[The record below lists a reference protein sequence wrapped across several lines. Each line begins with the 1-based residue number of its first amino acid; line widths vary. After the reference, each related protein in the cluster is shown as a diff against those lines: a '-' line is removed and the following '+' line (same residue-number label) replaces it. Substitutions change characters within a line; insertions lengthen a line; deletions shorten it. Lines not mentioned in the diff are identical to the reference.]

1 VQDLEAEFRTRQR
14 ESREDL
20 GFSGSSPS
28 SFLLFNFDTAINITE
43 AFLELYKQLLL
54 SVENRKDQDSLL
66 SFTKNESQ
74 LSKVAA
80 KIDFKELT
88 EAILCTIVQLNKL
101 LESKATSFENETNP
115 QLEAEV
121 AHLSEQISGLE
132 AEVRHLNEE
141 KELSQLALENSENIV
156 AYLQAEIRRME
167 NITAT
172 QKVDLKIM
180 GESIQKKWTEA
191 QKECGFLKE
200 SNLKLQATNENLIQ
214 VSKNLQTS
222 NGELRTQNLVLH
234 NRYTVLESKLGES
247 QVAFSDIMNLVEDLE
262 CKFTSMLEEIAFKE
276 KTINVDL
283 EALLQENIKQ
293 NERFIIEEKFLTQ
306 MYMEKATEVSNLQRE
321 VEQLTDQISDIFDRH
336 KIIASNVVLVV
347 YDLCSDKAMTEAA
360 LQEEQEKVK
369 LYEAKLDNL
378 RAEYEVTVHNY
389 SKELAA
395 MKENHET
402 LMVNHEKVV
411 VLLGKS
417 KLNEEKL
424 KGTVRGLEVELKVSE
439 LERLQATEE
448 ISELEVQL
456 LKTEVLQN
464 ENFILKKSL
473 YEAENEYRRLEASY
487 QILSLEYDVMKAEK
501 VSCMQR
507 LLATEKVTS
516 ELDDCKLSKVELE
529 DKIFQLEWNLTTK
542 EASWRNNARLKYELA
557 QVTKQNGEL
566 CKKKDSLQQENE
578 DYQKKVKTLEEKLR
592 PIYIDKKCSNSATAQ
607 DDFKLSR
614 VCTKNLSLIY
624 FV

>member
-1 VQDLEAEFRTRQR
+1 
-14 ESREDL
+14 
-20 GFSGSSPS
+20 
-28 SFLLFNFDTAINITE
+28 
-43 AFLELYKQLLL
+43 
-54 SVENRKDQDSLL
+54 
-66 SFTKNESQ
+66 
-74 LSKVAA
+74 
-80 KIDFKELT
+80 
-88 EAILCTIVQLNKL
+88 
-101 LESKATSFENETNP
+101 
-115 QLEAEV
+115 
-121 AHLSEQISGLE
+121 
-132 AEVRHLNEE
+132 
-141 KELSQLALENSENIV
+141 
-156 AYLQAEIRRME
+156 
-167 NITAT
+167 
-172 QKVDLKIM
+172 
-180 GESIQKKWTEA
+180 
-191 QKECGFLKE
+191 
-200 SNLKLQATNENLIQ
+200 
-214 VSKNLQTS
+214 
-222 NGELRTQNLVLH
+222 
-234 NRYTVLESKLGES
+234 
-247 QVAFSDIMNLVEDLE
+247 MNLVEDLE

-557 QVTKQNGEL
+557 QATKENGEL

-578 DYQKKVKTLEEKLR
+578 DYQKKVKTLEEKL
-592 PIYIDKKCSNSATAQ
+592 KQKEE
-607 DDFKLSR
+607 KLR
-614 VCTKNLSLIY
+614 M
-624 FV
+624 